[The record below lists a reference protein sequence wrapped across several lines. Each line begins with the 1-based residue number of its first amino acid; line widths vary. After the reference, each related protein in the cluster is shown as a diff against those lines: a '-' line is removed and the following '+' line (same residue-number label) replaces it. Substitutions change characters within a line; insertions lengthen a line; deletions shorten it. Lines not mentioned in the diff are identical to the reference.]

1 MFLAGRCY
9 YALGRT
15 RTGHTLLC
23 TAVASLR
30 RCGLLRSFHIPYDAL
45 HMDHAAVRELMRLWR
60 RIHWDAGDMMPPEQL
75 LAIYEL
81 AVTWPVDGDVV
92 ELGAWTG
99 LTTCYLA
106 AACRARQNGHVYA
119 VDTFKGSREAL
130 DHYRSVERFGG
141 DTLSAFQQRIAA
153 AGVGGQ
159 VDVLVGLTSEM
170 VHAYCGLAIRV
181 LFIDADHSYEGVRR
195 DFELWSPLVAPG
207 GLIIFHDYVGAP
219 GVTRFVDTQ
228 VISNGDYESAPGHVV
243 ENVFAVTKKAVH
255 PRAVDRTSLL
265 PLEPSRG
272 QATVRVS

>member
-1 MFLAGRCY
+1 MSLAGRCY

-15 RTGHTLLC
+15 RIGHNLLR
-23 TAVASLR
+23 AVVASLR
-30 RCGLLRSFHIPYDAL
+30 RRGVMRAFHIPYDAL
-45 HMDHAAVRELMRLWR
+45 RMDHTAVRELMRLWR
-60 RIHWDAGDMMPPEQL
+60 RIHWDAGDMMPAEQL

-99 LTTCYLA
+99 LTTSYLA
-106 AACRARQNGHVYA
+106 AACRARGKGHVYA
-119 VDTFKGSREAL
+119 VDTFKGSHEVL
-130 DHYRSVERFGG
+130 DHYISVERFGG
-141 DTLSAFQQRIAA
+141 DTLSAFRQRIAA

-159 VDVLVGLTSEM
+159 IDVLVGLTSEM
-170 VHAYCGLAIRV
+170 VHAYRGVAIRV

-219 GVTRFVDTQ
+219 GVTKFVDAE
-228 VISNGDYESAPGHVV
+228 VSSNGDYESAPGHVV
-243 ENVFAVTKKAVH
+243 ENVFAVTKKTDN
-255 PRAVDRTSLL
+255 PRAVDRTALRA
-265 PLEPSRG
+265 LEPHRV